1 MVSRTFAGIAIP
13 YGNSQDIPFTSSYF
27 IGGSSDIRAYRTY
40 ELGPGSN
47 SNNLEYNVG
56 SLKLITNLEYRF
68 GITKSFNGALFID
81 AGNIWDITNSEV
93 SEPGDKFTSWES
105 IKNSA
110 IGTGFGIRYDFSFF
124 VFRTD
129 LGFKTYEPY
138 LEGNRWFR
146 NYNFSRAVINIG
158 INYPF

>member
-1 MVSRTFAGIAIP
+1 LVSRTFAGIAIP
-13 YGNSQDIPFTSSYF
+13 YGNSKDIPFTSSYF

-68 GITKSFNGALFID
+68 GITKTFKGALFID

-93 SEPGDKFTSWES
+93 SAPGDKFTSWES